1 MNTFLKALETR
12 LRSQYDESDKK
23 YTNMYRKLLKEVS
36 IIEDKEIPAI
46 EVSKFRQRFPDLED
60 VKSYMKLP
68 SFYEKLSTFAKK
80 CIVKQFTGLGT
91 QEESCDDE
99 EYDMEDDNAFEAIA
113 QKLLVVAR
121 DGIDGI
127 PLYDWPSYYVA
138 CEEAVLK
145 LSRTMMYVQG
155 REYSIR
161 KGYEDPEDNPT
172 VKISRYYSVG
182 LVDDDSLYI
191 LKDPGNPRK
200 KRRRR

>member
-23 YTNMYRKLLKEVS
+23 YTKMYRKLSKGVS
-36 IIEDKEIPAI
+36 IIEDKEIPAS
-46 EVSKFRQRFPDLED
+46 EVQAFRQQFPDLED

-68 SFYEKLSTFAKK
+68 IFHKELSANAKN
-80 CIVKQFTGLGT
+80 CIVKQFTNLGT

-99 EYDMEDDNAFEAIA
+99 EYDMEDDNAFEANA

-127 PLYDWPSYYVA
+127 PFDDWPSYYVA
-138 CEEAVLK
+138 CEEAVRK
-145 LSRTMMYVQG
+145 LSRTMIHVQG

-172 VKISRYYSVG
+172 VKISRHHSVG
-182 LVDDDSLYI
+182 VVDDSLYI
-191 LKDPGNPRK
+191 FRDPGNPRK

>member
-12 LRSQYDESDKK
+12 LRSQYDESDKT
-23 YTNMYRKLLKEVS
+23 YTNMYGKLLKGVS
-36 IIEDKEIPAI
+36 IIEDKEIPAS
-46 EVSKFRQRFPDLED
+46 EVSKFREQFPDLED

-68 SFYEKLSTFAKK
+68 SFYEKLSADAKK

-91 QEESCDDE
+91 QEESGDDE
-99 EYDMEDDNAFEAIA
+99 EYDMEDDNAFEANA

-127 PLYDWPSYYVA
+127 PLDDWPSYYVA
-138 CEEAVLK
+138 CEEAVRK
-145 LSRTMMYVQG
+145 LSETMMYVQG
-155 REYSIR
+155 RDYSIR
-161 KGYEDPEDNPT
+161 KGHEDPEDNPT
-172 VKISRYYSVG
+172 VKISRHYSVG
-182 LVDDDSLYI
+182 VVDDSLYI

>member
-1 MNTFLKALETR
+1 
-12 LRSQYDESDKK
+12 
-23 YTNMYRKLLKEVS
+23 MYREFLDGVC
-36 IIEDKEIPAI
+36 IIEDEKIPAS
-46 EVSKFRQRFPDLED
+46 EVRKFRQQFPDLED

-68 SFYEKLSTFAKK
+68 IFYKELSTFAKT
-80 CIVKQFTGLGT
+80 CIENQFTGLGT

-99 EYDMEDDNAFEAIA
+99 EYDMEDDNAFKANA

-127 PLYDWPSYYVA
+127 PVDDWPSYYVA
-138 CEEAVLK
+138 CEEAARK

-172 VKISRYYSVG
+172 VKISRRYSVG
-182 LVDDDSLYI
+182 VVDEDSLYI

>member
-12 LRSQYDESDKK
+12 LRSQYDQSDKK
-23 YTNMYRKLLKEVS
+23 YSKMYWKLLKGVS
-36 IIEDKEIPAI
+36 IIEDKEIPAS
-46 EVSKFRQRFPDLED
+46 EVSKFREQFPDLED

-68 SFYEKLSTFAKK
+68 IFSKELSTSAKN

-99 EYDMEDDNAFEAIA
+99 EYDMEDDNAFEANA

-127 PLYDWPSYYVA
+127 PFDDWPSYYIA
-138 CEEAVLK
+138 CEEAVRK
-145 LSRTMMYVQG
+145 LSKTMMYVQG

-161 KGYEDPEDNPT
+161 KGYEDAEDNPT
-172 VKISRYYSVG
+172 VKISRHYSVG
-182 LVDDDSLYI
+182 VVDDSLYI
-191 LKDPGNPRK
+191 LKDPCNPRK